1 LGVVEVEEEEGSE
14 KKSHWIWLRS
24 DYVGPQKQGL
34 PCPWEPVL
42 MVKTV
47 FVPHVADSVHVSHV
61 HLHTITPFQEE
72 EFRGLAPDETFGMCM
87 TQIGC
92 Y

>member
-1 LGVVEVEEEEGSE
+1 MVSRRIL
-14 KKSHWIWLRS
+14 LRS
-24 DYVGPQKQGL
+24 DYVDPKKKDL

-42 MVKTV
+42 SFRKD
-47 FVPHVADSVHVSHV
+47 FVPHAADSVHVSHV

-87 TQIGC
+87 T
-92 Y
+92 